1 MLYFYKYSCILNE
14 MSTRKQPSRRYC
26 YMQGEA
32 TWGMSW
38 GGHRVAKHT
47 GHDPG
52 EQQRTPFFRLLFEDR
67 KTFQNSVFRSFLW
80 FSLHPSDFIYAHL
93 YEYLFEVVQAE
104 THACFNCAERNL
116 RSLGNFCVGPSLKVC
131 KLDY

>member
-1 MLYFYKYSCILNE
+1 MLYFNKYSYILNE

-38 GGHRVAKHT
+38 GGHIVAQHT
-47 GHDPG
+47 GHYPG

-67 KTFQNSVFRSFLW
+67 KTHQNSVFRSFCGLLCTHQTSSMPICMSICLRKRSS
-80 FSLHPSDFIYAHL
+80 FHL
-93 YEYLFEVVQAE
+93 FKGKAE
-104 THACFNCAERNL
+104 GGWN
-116 RSLGNFCVGPSLKVC
+116 G
-131 KLDY
+131 